1 MIREKIGPLQ
11 EELERFES
19 LKSRFA
25 KLSDLLIQRIFPLTD
40 EIVLTAGGTI
50 FDRIY
55 RTEKR
60 NRAGTSEMIKI
71 CELRNLIA
79 NEKIPE
85 IYTAV
90 VTLCPALLAVVPKV
104 IAYASDITRRTRYD

>member
-1 MIREKIGPLQ
+1 MIREKIGLLQ

-40 EIVLTAGGTI
+40 EIVLTVGGTI

-60 NRAGTSEMIKI
+60 NQAGRHIRNDQD
-71 CELRNLIA
+71 LRV
-79 NEKIPE
+79 EKPD
-85 IYTAV
+85 
-90 VTLCPALLAVVPKV
+90 CQ
-104 IAYASDITRRTRYD
+104 